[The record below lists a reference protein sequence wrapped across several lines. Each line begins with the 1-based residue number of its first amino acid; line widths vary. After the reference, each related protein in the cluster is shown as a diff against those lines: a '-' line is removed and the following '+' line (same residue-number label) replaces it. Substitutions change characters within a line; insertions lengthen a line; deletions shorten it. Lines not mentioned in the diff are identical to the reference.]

1 MNVTKALVVD
11 DSKVAHLTLRK
22 LLMERGIEVDWVGSG
37 EDAIAYMEHHRPHI
51 IFMDVMMPGI
61 DGFETTAAI
70 ITNTASTAPPIIM
83 CSASATDEDRANARS
98 SGAIGFLSKPYTPA
112 AIDQVLEVVRELPE
126 PPAPA
131 VAAPSPAAPEPGAE
145 QAVVP
150 APSQAA
156 VAPGEVE
163 RIAERAA
170 RATAEKVA
178 AEIANSRVEQLSRT
192 ILEQT
197 MPRLLQELAP
207 KATQAAVQAAQE
219 AVRRS
224 VMSAMDTARD
234 SMRLDIDE
242 AARAAAEQAI
252 HESGDEMIKR
262 QLNRGLVVIRDEM
275 NKHLEQH
282 LQPTMREL
290 LANYLATPEFKQ
302 QLGQLVKESALPLAK
317 SFARQSA
324 SELTQE
330 VTDSATD
337 IGRQA
342 KLALRI
348 AVIALILALGAAVV
362 GFLHYNGSLSRPP
375 PVYQRAGM
383 GNGRQR
389 KPPRTL
395 SIYYDEIS
403 GLFRS
408 VLQQSMSVR
417 PAYGPQADRPR
428 ARQNYLFLTGG

>member
-37 EDAIAYMEHHRPHI
+37 EDAIAYMEHHRPHV
-51 IFMDVMMPGI
+51 IFMDVMMPGM

-70 ITNTASTAPPIIM
+70 ITNTASNAPPIIM

-98 SGAIGFLSKPYTPA
+98 SGAIDFLSKPYTPA
-112 AIDQVLEVVRELPE
+112 AIGQVLEVVRELPE

-131 VAAPSPAAPEPGAE
+131 VAAPPPGVE
-145 QAVVP
+145 QAV
-150 APSQAA
+150 AW
-156 VAPGEVE
+156 GEVE
-163 RIAERAA
+163 RIAERTA
-170 RATAEKVA
+170 RATAEKVV
-178 AEIANSRVEQLSRT
+178 AEIAKSTVERLSHAIVEQT
-192 ILEQT
+192 T
-197 MPRLLQELAP
+197 ARLLQEVAP
-207 KATQAAVQAAQE
+207 KATQAATQAAVQAAQE
-219 AVRRS
+219 AVRNS

-275 NKHLEQH
+275 NKHLEQQ
-282 LQPTMREL
+282 LQPAVREL
-290 LANYLATPEFKQ
+290 LATYLVTPEFKQ

-330 VTDSATD
+330 VTDIAID

-348 AVIALILALGAAVV
+348 AVIALVLALGAAVV
-362 GFLHYNGSLSRPP
+362 GFLH
-375 PVYQRAGM
+375 
-383 GNGRQR
+383 
-389 KPPRTL
+389 
-395 SIYYDEIS
+395 
-403 GLFRS
+403 
-408 VLQQSMSVR
+408 
-417 PAYGPQADRPR
+417 
-428 ARQNYLFLTGG
+428 

>member
-37 EDAIAYMEHHRPHI
+37 EDAIAYMENHHPHI
-51 IFMDVMMPGI
+51 IFMDVMMPGM

-70 ITNTASTAPPIIM
+70 ITNAASTAPPIIM

-98 SGAIGFLSKPYTPA
+98 SGAIEFLSKPYTPA
-112 AIDQVLEVVRELPE
+112 AIGQVLEVVRELPE

-131 VAAPSPAAPEPGAE
+131 VAAPPPGVEP
-145 QAVVP
+145 
-150 APSQAA
+150 A
-156 VAPGEVE
+156 VAWGEVE
-163 RIAERAA
+163 RIAERTA
-170 RATAEKVA
+170 RATAEKVV
-178 AEIANSRVEQLSRT
+178 AEIAKSTVERLSHAIVEQT
-192 ILEQT
+192 T
-197 MPRLLQELAP
+197 ARLLQEVAP

-219 AVRRS
+219 AVRNS

-275 NKHLEQH
+275 NKHLEQQ
-282 LQPTMREL
+282 LQPAIREL
-290 LANYLATPEFKQ
+290 LANYLVTPEFKQ

-324 SELTQE
+324 SELTQN
-330 VTDSATD
+330 VTDIAID

-348 AVIALILALGAAVV
+348 AVIALVLALGAAVV
-362 GFLHYNGSLSRPP
+362 GFLY
-375 PVYQRAGM
+375 
-383 GNGRQR
+383 
-389 KPPRTL
+389 
-395 SIYYDEIS
+395 
-403 GLFRS
+403 
-408 VLQQSMSVR
+408 
-417 PAYGPQADRPR
+417 
-428 ARQNYLFLTGG
+428 

>member
-131 VAAPSPAAPEPGAE
+131 VAASSPAAPEPGAE
-145 QAVVP
+145 QAV
-150 APSQAA
+150 
-156 VAPGEVE
+156 APGEVE
-163 RIAERAA
+163 RIAERTA

-197 MPRLLQELAP
+197 MPRLIQELAP
-207 KATQAAVQAAQE
+207 KATQVAVQAAQE

-242 AARAAAEQAI
+242 AAKVAAEQAV

-275 NKHLEQH
+275 NKHLEQQ
-282 LQPTMREL
+282 LQPTIREL

-330 VTDSATD
+330 VTDIATD

-348 AVIALILALGAAVV
+348 AVIALVLALGAAVV
-362 GFLHYNGSLSRPP
+362 GFLY
-375 PVYQRAGM
+375 
-383 GNGRQR
+383 
-389 KPPRTL
+389 
-395 SIYYDEIS
+395 
-403 GLFRS
+403 
-408 VLQQSMSVR
+408 
-417 PAYGPQADRPR
+417 
-428 ARQNYLFLTGG
+428 